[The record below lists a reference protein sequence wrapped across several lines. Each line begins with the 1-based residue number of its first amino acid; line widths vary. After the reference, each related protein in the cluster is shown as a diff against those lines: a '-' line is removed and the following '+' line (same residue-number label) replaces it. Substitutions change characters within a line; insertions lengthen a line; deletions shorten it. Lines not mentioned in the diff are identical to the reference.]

1 VSPPRLVPRSLVLLS
16 AITAVTT
23 RLRFAACAV
32 IAPLRHPLLLARE
45 LGKLE
50 LLSDG
55 RTVAETPI
63 LIS

>member
-1 VSPPRLVPRSLVLLS
+1 MLLL
-16 AITAVTT
+16 AIAAVTT
-23 RLRFAACAV
+23 LLRLAACAV
-32 IAPLRHPLLLARE
+32 IAPLRHLLLLARE
-45 LGKLE
+45 PGTLD

>member
-1 VSPPRLVPRSLVLLS
+1 MSPPRLVPSSLVLLS
-16 AITAVTT
+16 AIAAVTT
-23 RLRFAACAV
+23 LLRLPACAV
-32 IAPLRHPLLLARE
+32 IAPLRHSLLLARE
-45 LGKLE
+45 LGTLE